1 MESKEMV
8 VTIVGQDH
16 LKKDWFFDFKG
27 DLFGAFFDG
36 LAQEMSLLGV
46 TLVRRDLAEPVIAI
60 KSYNDLLNCLKIS
73 SLQDGHINQCVGHI
87 IGVSPH
93 LDIMEDLRT
102 AVRRVA
108 FAPETIAPDAAFRK
122 VCHNCGCGC

>member
-1 MESKEMV
+1 MEAKEMV
-8 VTIVGQDH
+8 VTIVAQEH
-16 LKKDWFFDFKG
+16 LKKDWFFDFTGRQFCK
-27 DLFGAFFDG
+27 FFEG
-36 LAQEMSLLGV
+36 LVQEMSLLGV
-46 TLVRRDLAEPVIAI
+46 NLARRDLTEPVIVI

-73 SLQDGHINQCVGHI
+73 SLKDGHANQCVGHI
-87 IGVSPH
+87 IGASPN
-93 LDIMEDLRT
+93 LNIMEDLRT